1 MAGGHPDKVADLI
14 ADRIL
19 DAVMETF
26 PGYPRPRVACEVL
39 VTGNQV
45 VLAGETSHPL
55 DKDVVEASTRQAIAD
70 VGYGSGDPEFP
81 CDGVQITNLIQ
92 QQSSEIAE
100 MVVEGEEIGAG
111 DQGIIFGFA
120 CDQTPP
126 LMPLPI
132 HLAHGLARRLAEV
145 RSQGIIDYLR
155 PDGKTQVTV
164 EYEGRRPVRVSQVV
178 VSAHHLK
185 GVDEVTL
192 QGDIEQEVIRHVVP
206 PELLEGGPRFLINHS
221 GSFTAGGPG
230 ADTGLTGRKL
240 VVDTYGGYGPHGGG
254 ALSGKDPTKVDRSA
268 SYAARHAAKNLVA
281 AGLATQC
288 SIQLSYVI
296 GMHEPLS
303 LHVDCFNTNRVPLED
318 LENALQTVLSFRPQ
332 QMIENLGLWETRFS
346 DTTLYGHF
354 GREDAGFAWERTD
367 LTEELK
373 KALSR

>member
-70 VGYGSGDPEFP
+70 VGYGPADPEFP

-100 MVVEGEEIGAG
+100 MVVEGDEIGAG

-185 GVDEVTL
+185 GVDEATL